1 MLNYLAVG
9 ADEILLF
16 NQSFYKQY
24 YNGGGEGVVMET
36 GLPHGFAIPSR
47 LGIHLFYIYTP
58 RVLRFALCD
67 KLEVCLLFF

>member
-24 YNGGGEGVVMET
+24 YNGGGVWLWKRDSRTV
-36 GLPHGFAIPSR
+36 LPSHQGWEFIY
-47 LGIHLFYIYTP
+47 FIYT
-58 RVLRFALCD
+58 LQ
-67 KLEVCLLFF
+67 ES